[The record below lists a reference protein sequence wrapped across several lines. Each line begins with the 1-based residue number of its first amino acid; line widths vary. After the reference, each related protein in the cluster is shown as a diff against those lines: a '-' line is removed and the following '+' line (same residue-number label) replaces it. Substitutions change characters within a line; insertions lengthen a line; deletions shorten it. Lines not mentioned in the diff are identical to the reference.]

1 MKVTT
6 LDIAGFRNLRCLS
19 LSCSPGLN
27 LILGPNASGKT
38 SVLEALYVL
47 GRGRS
52 FRTRQPR
59 ELIQTGAAAF
69 RIVAMMSDADG
80 RRIPVGMEREGGELT
95 ARIGG
100 LPTRSLAE
108 LARQTPVLLL
118 NPDSHRLLE
127 DGPQLRRRFMD
138 WGLFHA
144 EPGFLD
150 AWRRY
155 ATALRHRNAALRAG
169 AANRVVDAWDGE
181 LATAAAMLDQ
191 LRETFCKALEG
202 VLQPLSMATL
212 GKGRVQVDYRRGWPL
227 EPLERGF
234 AEWLRYG
241 RDQDRRQGHTRTG
254 PHRADFTLRIAE
266 RPLAEALSR
275 GQQKLLVIA
284 LVLAQAE
291 LYRRHAGDPCILL
304 VDDLPA
310 ELDAGNRE
318 RVMRALAGLD
328 SQMFVTALEP
338 GLLDIARWR
347 EPQVFHLAA
356 GTLGEL
362 PTPVQPVSDSPG
374 PASPA
379 SEPVR

>member
-1 MKVTT
+1 MKVTA
-6 LDIAGFRNLRCLS
+6 LDIAGFRNLRPISFPCD
-19 LSCSPGLN
+19 PGLN

-38 SVLEALYVL
+38 SLLEALYFL

-59 ELIQTGAAAF
+59 ELIQTGAVAF
-69 RIVAMMSDADG
+69 RIVATMSSGDG
-80 RRIPVGMEREGGELT
+80 RHIPVGVERDARDLT

-100 LPTRSLAE
+100 VPTRSLAE

-155 ATALRHRNAALRAG
+155 DTALRHRNAALRASS
-169 AANRVVDAWDGE
+169 AHRAIDAWDGE
-181 LATAAAMLDQ
+181 LTTAATILDQ
-191 LRETFCKALEG
+191 RRETFCKALE
-202 VLQPLSMATL
+202 VALQPLVATTL
-212 GKGRVQVDYRRGWPL
+212 GIGEVQVNYRRGWPL
-227 EPLERGF
+227 EPFERGF
-234 AEWLRYG
+234 TDWLHDG
-241 RDQDRRQGHTRTG
+241 RDQDRRQGHTRIG

-266 RPLAEALSR
+266 RPVAEALSR

-291 LYRRHAGDPCILL
+291 LYQRHAGDSCILL

-310 ELDAGNRE
+310 ELDAGHRE
-318 RVMRALAGLD
+318 RIMRALAGLEI
-328 SQMFVTALEP
+328 QLFITALEP
-338 GLLDIARWR
+338 GLLATALWR
-347 EPQVFHLAA
+347 EARVFQLADGVIAATHLDPDERTNA
-356 GTLGEL
+356 GSLE
-362 PTPVQPVSDSPG
+362 SPK
-374 PASPA
+374 P
-379 SEPVR
+379 